1 MLLAIRRGGSPG
13 QGGPIASSF
22 GRIRGRS
29 ASSVPGADY
38 RRAFADDIE
47 KSEYVVPVDWI
58 ESVPLSEAIN
68 DVGMFGNQNTVCAP
82 KTPSWRTTVQ
92 TLKSR
97 FVTN

>member
-1 MLLAIRRGGSPG
+1 
-13 QGGPIASSF
+13 
-22 GRIRGRS
+22 
-29 ASSVPGADY
+29 
-38 RRAFADDIE
+38 
-47 KSEYVVPVDWI
+47 VPVDWI